1 MLVVLNNCENEVIHT
16 QCIGLQLLLQK
27 NIITSYFINKNVL
40 IIQQYTYYNNKLC
53 SLSIIDTNPP
63 VRCIAD
69 RFVEF
74 ASSTPT
80 ADPSRY
86 ANI

>member
-27 NIITSYFINKNVL
+27 KSYLTLSIKRVL
-40 IIQQYTYYNNKLC
+40 IIRQYTYYINKLC
-53 SLSIIDTNPP
+53 SLSIIDTNHP

-74 ASSTPT
+74 
-80 ADPSRY
+80 DLLL
-86 ANI
+86 

>member
-1 MLVVLNNCENEVIHT
+1 MLVVLNNCENEAIHT

-27 NIITSYFINKNVL
+27 IFLSYLTLSKQSNKNVL
-40 IIQQYTYYNNKLC
+40 IIRQYTYYNNKLC

-69 RFVEF
+69 RFVDF
-74 ASSTPT
+74 
-80 ADPSRY
+80 DLLL
-86 ANI
+86 

>member
-27 NIITSYFINKNVL
+27 KNLSYLTLSKQSNKNVL
-40 IIQQYTYYNNKLC
+40 IIRQYTYYNIQYNKLY
-53 SLSIIDTNPP
+53 SHSIIDTNPP

-74 ASSTPT
+74 
-80 ADPSRY
+80 DLLL
-86 ANI
+86 

>member
-27 NIITSYFINKNVL
+27 NNYHILLYNKNVL
-40 IIQQYTYYNNKLC
+40 IIQPIHIYYNIQYNKLC

-74 ASSTPT
+74 
-80 ADPSRY
+80 DLLL
-86 ANI
+86 

>member
-1 MLVVLNNCENEVIHT
+1 MLVVLNNCENEAIHT
-16 QCIGLQLLLQK
+16 QYIGLQLLLQEK
-27 NIITSYFINKNVL
+27 KLYLITLSKQSNKNVL
-40 IIQQYTYYNNKLC
+40 IIQQNTHTIYNIQYNKLC

-74 ASSTPT
+74 
-80 ADPSRY
+80 DLLL
-86 ANI
+86 